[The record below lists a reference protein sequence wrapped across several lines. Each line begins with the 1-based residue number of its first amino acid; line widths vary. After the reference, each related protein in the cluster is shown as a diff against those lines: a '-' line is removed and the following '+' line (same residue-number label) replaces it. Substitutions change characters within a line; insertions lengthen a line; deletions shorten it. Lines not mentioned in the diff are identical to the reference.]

1 MQILLIEDDRRI
13 ADFLV
18 RGLTEEGH
26 RVEHVT
32 DLRGAQAR
40 LDHMEIDLLIVDRM
54 LPDGD
59 GLALVRG
66 LRARGDTRPA
76 LVLTAM
82 DRVEDRVEGLYG
94 GADDYLNKPFAFE
107 ELLARVTALSR
118 RSGGATAGRV
128 TVGDLVV
135 DTTALRVWRAGVE
148 VSLTAQELRLLR
160 VLAENAGRVVS
171 RAKLLDQVWDLKRD
185 PGTNLVDVYISYL
198 RAKIDK
204 GHERPL
210 LHTVRGVG
218 FLLADDRS

>member
-13 ADFLV
+13 ADFLT

-32 DLRGAQAR
+32 DLKGAQAR
-40 LDHMEIDLLIVDRM
+40 LDLMEIDLLIVDRM

-59 GLALVRG
+59 GLALVRA

-107 ELLARVTALSR
+107 ELLARITALSR
-118 RSGGATAGRV
+118 RSGGATAGRL

-171 RAKLLDQVWDLKRD
+171 RSKLLDQVWDLKRD

>member
-66 LRARGDTRPA
+66 LRARGDARPA

>member
-40 LDHMEIDLLIVDRM
+40 LDLMEIDLLIVDRM

-59 GLALVRG
+59 GLALVRA
-66 LRARGDTRPA
+66 LRTRGDTRPA

-94 GADDYLNKPFAFE
+94 GADDCLNKPFAFG
-107 ELLARVTALSR
+107 ELLARITALSR
-118 RSGGATAGRV
+118 RSGGAAAGRL

-148 VSLTAQELRLLR
+148 LSLTAQELRLLR

>member
-40 LDHMEIDLLIVDRM
+40 LDLMEIDLLIVDRM

-59 GLALVRG
+59 GLALVRA

-107 ELLARVTALSR
+107 ELLARITALSR
-118 RSGGATAGRV
+118 RSGGAVAGRL

-148 VSLTAQELRLLR
+148 VSLTAQELRLLQ

>member
-1 MQILLIEDDRRI
+1 
-13 ADFLV
+13 
-18 RGLTEEGH
+18 
-26 RVEHVT
+26 
-32 DLRGAQAR
+32 
-40 LDHMEIDLLIVDRM
+40 
-54 LPDGD
+54 
-59 GLALVRG
+59 
-66 LRARGDTRPA
+66 
-76 LVLTAM
+76 
-82 DRVEDRVEGLYG
+82 
-94 GADDYLNKPFAFE
+94 
-107 ELLARVTALSR
+107 
-118 RSGGATAGRV
+118 
-128 TVGDLVV
+128 VGDLVV

>member
-32 DLRGAQAR
+32 DLKGAQAR
-40 LDHMEIDLLIVDRM
+40 LDLMEIDLLIVDRM

-59 GLALVRG
+59 GLALVRA
-66 LRARGDTRPA
+66 LRARGDARPA

-107 ELLARVTALSR
+107 ELLARITALSR
-118 RSGGATAGRV
+118 RSGAVAAGRL

-171 RAKLLDQVWDLKRD
+171 RSKLLDQVWDLKRD

>member
-204 GHERPL
+204 GHDRPL